1 MKWYMYLFVQ
11 VSVSPMCLCRRL
23 YWITSS
29 TAGDR
34 IVYASLDGSNITTVY
49 TSVTKSGL
57 SGLYYNVDTS
67 R

>member
-1 MKWYMYLFVQ
+1 MYQFVQ
-11 VSVSPMCLCRRL
+11 DLVSVCPMCLCRRL